1 MTNGDFALNGRK
13 AALHKLKY
21 LITTDETTGS
31 LLNELMKRQIPY
43 PHPGEILVEEFL
55 KPMNISAYRLAK
67 EIHVPLT
74 RITAILA
81 GKRAVTV
88 DTALRLS
95 RFFKLTDGFWIG
107 LQTDYDTAI
116 AKDALAKELKG
127 IAAYDDER
135 FAVTA

>member
-1 MTNGDFALNGRK
+1 
-13 AALHKLKY
+13 
-21 LITTDETTGS
+21 
-31 LLNELMKRQIPY
+31 MKRQIPH

-55 KPMNISAYRLAK
+55 KPLNISAYRLAK

-74 RITAILA
+74 RIAAILA

-95 RFFKLTDGFWIG
+95 RFFGLSDGFWIG

-127 IAAYDDER
+127 IVTYNDAR
-135 FAVTA
+135 FAIVA

>member
-1 MTNGDFALNGRK
+1 MIEGK
-13 AALHKLKY
+13 PLK
-21 LITTDETTGS
+21 EF
-31 LLNELMKRQIPY
+31 MKRQIPY

-74 RITAILA
+74 RIAAILA

-95 RFFKLTDGFWIG
+95 RFFNLTDGFWIG

-116 AKDALAKELKG
+116 AKDALAEELKG
-127 IAAYDDER
+127 IAAYDER
-135 FAVTA
+135 FALAA

>member
-1 MTNGDFALNGRK
+1 M
-13 AALHKLKY
+13 
-21 LITTDETTGS
+21 
-31 LLNELMKRQIPY
+31 NELMKRQIPY

-116 AKDALAKELKG
+116 AKDAMHVELSRIQRCSLLAG
-127 IAAYDDER
+127 
-135 FAVTA
+135 

>member
-1 MTNGDFALNGRK
+1 
-13 AALHKLKY
+13 
-21 LITTDETTGS
+21 
-31 LLNELMKRQIPY
+31 MKRQIPY

-116 AKDALAKELKG
+116 AKDALAQELKG
-127 IAAYDDER
+127 IATCDNER
-135 FAVTA
+135 FALAA